1 MGSIVVDGGKIGD
14 MHIFLAIFVTPHVG
28 FEPLL
33 INASF
38 QETELNTQFYS
49 SFADECLQ
57 ICRNHRIQPI
67 AFVADNAVP
76 LQNGLNSIH
85 NQPRD
90 SDNIDPLLQPLLP
103 VSPHPIVGRCHN
115 HLLDLAW
122 NDSKKYAPHISILL
136 ETLRRC
142 AATFPVALSDELGS
156 KPPSFSPTRWLDEM
170 YQVSWFGRNY
180 PRFNTLSVEE
190 EQFFLEL
197 VELLKI
203 LQPLFH
209 LKNQLGSRTCNIT
222 HVFPLLMQTI
232 STILQNLLHSPT
244 RWKDM
249 GSIIIDCL
257 FVRFFCNTASSLM
270 LVAFALTKQGRDSYH
285 EQVSI
290 LPKPEDI
297 DLNFVPIV
305 LDEDDRVPVDPI
317 EISDTSD
324 DLSEVERRERIRRS
338 KGKKPNG
345 IEQPKHTQT
354 SYHHFQKPIVPVNV
368 CPPIVAQK
376 RQFPTTM
383 TTIESHSQDSEEK
396 DDPTKSIRPR
406 QNFPPL
412 LPISILLNPP
422 SFTKGQLPIT
432 LFTIPKQNQSSFTKP
447 LSFPI
452 PVKPLTINKA
462 NQANGLISSPTNSHQ
477 TPQETSLNHRPRPQQ
492 TQPLFPGIVSQIE
505 YTPPHRHLHQ
515 MRTGIELPSI
525 VHKIANETQG
535 QNQDVQSEDF
545 PRTPAFS
552 VLSCLH
558 TFHHEIAAGFRKY
571 STLLL
576 GHTNPSL
583 EQQFDVWINR
593 EETISFEISDLSYR
607 QFWRR
612 YKDRANASELGDFAL
627 SIGTVAVSEIE
638 CERYFSHLG
647 KIYSKSRRNLHRE
660 QVLAELSVAFH
671 TTLDSRE

>member
-1 MGSIVVDGGKIGD
+1 
-14 MHIFLAIFVTPHVG
+14 MHIFLAIFVSPHVG

-136 ETLRRC
+136 ETLRRR

-156 KPPSFSPTRWLDEM
+156 KPPSFSPTRWLDET
-170 YQVSWFGRNY
+170 YQVSWFVRNY
-180 PRFNTLSVEE
+180 PRFNTFSVEE

-222 HVFPLLMQTI
+222 HVFPLLTQTI

-257 FVRFFCNTASSLM
+257 FVRFFCYTSSSLM

-354 SYHHFQKPIVPVNV
+354 FNHHLQKPIVPVNV

-383 TTIESHSQDSEEK
+383 STIESHSQDSEEK
-396 DDPTKSIRPR
+396 DDPTIR
-406 QNFPPL
+406 
-412 LPISILLNPP
+412 
-422 SFTKGQLPIT
+422 
-432 LFTIPKQNQSSFTKP
+432 
-447 LSFPI
+447 
-452 PVKPLTINKA
+452 
-462 NQANGLISSPTNSHQ
+462 
-477 TPQETSLNHRPRPQQ
+477 
-492 TQPLFPGIVSQIE
+492 IVSQIE

-545 PRTPAFS
+545 PRAPAFL

-558 TFHHEIAAGFRKY
+558 TIHHEIAAGFRQY

-576 GHTNPSL
+576 GHTHPSL

-607 QFWRR
+607 QFWRQ